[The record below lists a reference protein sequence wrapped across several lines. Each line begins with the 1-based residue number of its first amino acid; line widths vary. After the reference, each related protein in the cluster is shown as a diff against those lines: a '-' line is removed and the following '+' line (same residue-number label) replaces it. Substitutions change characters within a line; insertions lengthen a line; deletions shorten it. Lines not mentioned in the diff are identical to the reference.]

1 MIPGAPSLT
10 TSSGSPRPLAR
21 KVVEERPHGLDVLLQ
36 SPPSAPAAI
45 CVRPRRSPRRPE
57 PLRAAGPAAAARRR
71 HQRTDRPMAGSERSR
86 LQKSSCS
93 AHRRSLIPLAAA
105 RDRSRLPV
113 SSVNAS
119 SMARLDRP
127 RAESS
132 TASHSSSRVRA
143 PKAQAR
149 AFEMNGSGGIADLRA
164 RIFPSSPCPADNRR
178 GRPPSRPRLH
188 S

>member
-1 MIPGAPSLT
+1 M
-10 TSSGSPRPLAR
+10 
-21 KVVEERPHGLDVLLQ
+21 
-36 SPPSAPAAI
+36 
-45 CVRPRRSPRRPE
+45 
-57 PLRAAGPAAAARRR
+57 
-71 HQRTDRPMAGSERSR
+71 
-86 LQKSSCS
+86 QKSSCS

-149 AFEMNGSGGIADLRA
+149 AFEMNGSGGSRTCGAEYSRLHLARPITVAAARLLALACVRRA
-164 RIFPSSPCPADNRR
+164 
-178 GRPPSRPRLH
+178 SRPIGQP
-188 S
+188 